1 MLIELSGKQ
10 FDLKSGI
17 RVNLKSNESAAQV
30 RFEITSFA
38 AEIMQYFSQALQHM
52 CWLSFNYESIQFS
65 IAEFLVVVQL
75 S

>member
-52 CWLSFNYESIQFS
+52 C
-65 IAEFLVVVQL
+65 
-75 S
+75 